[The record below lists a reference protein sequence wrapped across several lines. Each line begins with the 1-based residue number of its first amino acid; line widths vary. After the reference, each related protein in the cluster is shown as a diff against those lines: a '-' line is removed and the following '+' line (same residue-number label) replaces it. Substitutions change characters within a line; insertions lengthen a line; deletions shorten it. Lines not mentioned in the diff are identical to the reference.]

1 MSVIRDAVDS
11 WKSRLAELEKEI
23 APLADEAEQLRTA
36 IARLEAIEPSGAGR
50 RGRNTANGSRGAT
63 ARRRAARTSTGRAP
77 RGQNR
82 RLILEAIKNQPKTA
96 GDVAKE
102 TGIGRP
108 TVSTT
113 LTKLVSDGAAVKAKR
128 GYKAA

>member
-1 MSVIRDAVDS
+1 MTVITDAVET
-11 WKSRLAELEKEI
+11 WKARLSELEQQI
-23 APLADEAEQLRTA
+23 APLADEADQLRAA
-36 IARLEAIEPSGAGR
+36 ISELEAIEPSRGR
-50 RGRNTANGSRGAT
+50 RRSANGGPGRERPPV
-63 ARRRAARTSTGRAP
+63 RRTPTGRAP

-82 RLILEAIKNQPKTA
+82 RLILEAIKSAPKTA
-96 GDVAKE
+96 GEVATQ

>member
-11 WKSRLAELEKEI
+11 WKRRLAELEEQI

-36 IARLEAIEPSGAGR
+36 IARLEAIEPASAGR
-50 RGRNTANGSRGAT
+50 RRSANGGRRAG
-63 ARRRAARTSTGRAP
+63 RRRSAPRTNTGRAP

-82 RLILEAIKNQPKTA
+82 RLILEAIRNEAKTA

>member
-1 MSVIRDAVDS
+1 MSVIRDAVET
-11 WKSRLAELEKEI
+11 WKRRVADLEKQI
-23 APLADEAEQLRTA
+23 APLADEAEQLRSA
-36 IARLEAIEPSGAGR
+36 IAKLEAIEPAGGR
-50 RGRNTANGSRGAT
+50 RRAPSATT
-63 ARRRAARTSTGRAP
+63 ARRRARAGRATQSSARAP

-82 RLILEAIKNQPKTA
+82 RAILEAIKDEPKTA

-113 LTKLVSDGAAVKAKR
+113 LTKLVSDGVAVKANR

>member
-1 MSVIRDAVDS
+1 MTIITDAVDT
-11 WKSRLAELEKEI
+11 WKRRLGDLEKQI
-23 APLADEAEQLRTA
+23 APLTEEAEQLRTA
-36 IARLEAIEPSGAGR
+36 ITRLEAIEPSGAGR
-50 RGRNTANGSRGAT
+50 RRSSNGARAAGRRG
-63 ARRRAARTSTGRAP
+63 AARTPTARAP

-82 RLILEAIKNQPKTA
+82 QLILEAIKSEPKTA
-96 GDVAKE
+96 GEVAKE

>member
-1 MSVIRDAVDS
+1 MSVIQDAVAA
-11 WKSRLAELEKEI
+11 WKVRLAELDEQI
-23 APLADEAEQLRTA
+23 APLADEAEQLRTV
-36 IARLEAIEPSGAGR
+36 IARFEAIEPGGSGR
-50 RGRNTANGSRGAT
+50 RPAPNGDGR
-63 ARRRAARTSTGRAP
+63 ARRAPRARATGRAP

-82 RLILEAIKNQPKTA
+82 RLILEAITAEAKTA
-96 GDVAKE
+96 GDVAKA

>member
-1 MSVIRDAVDS
+1 MSVIRDAVDT
-11 WKSRLAELEKEI
+11 WKRRLSELEEQI

-36 IARLEAIEPSGAGR
+36 IARLEAIEPGGAGR
-50 RGRNTANGSRGAT
+50 RARAANGGRGAT
-63 ARRRAARTSTGRAP
+63 ARRGARTSTGRAP

-82 RLILEAIKNQPKTA
+82 RLILEAIKDEPKTA

>member
-1 MSVIRDAVDS
+1 MSVIRDAVET
-11 WKSRLAELEKEI
+11 WKRRLSELEEQI

-36 IARLEAIEPSGAGR
+36 ITRLEAIEPSGAGR
-50 RGRNTANGSRGAT
+50 RARAANGGRRAT
-63 ARRRAARTSTGRAP
+63 ARRGARTSTGRAP

-82 RLILEAIKNQPKTA
+82 RLILEAIKDEPKTA

-128 GYKAA
+128 GYRAA

>member
-1 MSVIRDAVDS
+1 M
-11 WKSRLAELEKEI
+11 E
-23 APLADEAEQLRTA
+23 APPVRARGADRA
-36 IARLEAIEPSGAGR
+36 AGR
-50 RGRNTANGSRGAT
+50 RGRAAAHRHHAARGDRAGRLGPPGPRGQ
-63 ARRRAARTSTGRAP
+63 RRQERRPRRGAARTSTGRAP

-82 RLILEAIKNQPKTA
+82 RLILEAIKDEPKTA

>member
-1 MSVIRDAVDS
+1 MEAPP
-11 WKSRLAELEKEI
+11 AELEKQI

-36 IARLEAIEPSGAGR
+36 ITRLEAIEPGGCGTPRPRA
-50 RGRNTANGSRGAT
+50 ANGSRGAT
-63 ARRRAARTSTGRAP
+63 ARRGAARTSTGRAP

-82 RLILEAIKNQPKTA
+82 RLILEAIKDQPKTA